1 MHALLEERQRLI
13 VLLGEEGMHS
23 YTPIV
28 IDSAVSHY
36 LILLG
41 MFAEDSP
48 APQPKAT
55 QTTQAKNPSTSS
67 ECVFH
72 VFHCCM
78 PARHSHLLWHNAI
91 CSVALLVSSIKSQ
104 AATPKRRK

>member
-1 MHALLEERQRLI
+1 MRCCHSRTPGVHALLEERQRLI

-48 APQPKAT
+48 APHPKAT
-55 QTTQAKNPSTSS
+55 QTTQATRHPSASACFT
-67 ECVFH
+67 
-72 VFHCCM
+72 CCM
-78 PARHSHLLWHNAI
+78 PAPLTLT
-91 CSVALLVSSIKSQ
+91 VA
-104 AATPKRRK
+104 